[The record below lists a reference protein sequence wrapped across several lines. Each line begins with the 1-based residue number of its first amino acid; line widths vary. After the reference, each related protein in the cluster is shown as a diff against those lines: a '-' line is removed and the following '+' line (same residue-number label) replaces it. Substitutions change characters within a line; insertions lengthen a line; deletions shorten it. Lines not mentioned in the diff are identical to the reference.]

1 MEVGDVIQFY
11 DSDRQFPAWGFGGN
25 IAGGRSGSVSHCFNL
40 NGIPNECE
48 VWGIKIEKS
57 IIYYLIYL
65 FIYSEMTLIL
75 KVTGLEGIM
84 AAYSTA
90 LSNVRLSGPTLF
102 GPVID
107 TAANI
112 ASRSLSSN
120 HSNKYFVLLIITVQ
134 IHTCIHI
141 YIYSFLLLCWC

>member
-1 MEVGDVIQFY
+1 ME
-11 DSDRQFPAWGFGGN
+11 FPTSARFEEL
-25 IAGGRSGSVSHCFNL
+25 RSKNQLF
-40 NGIPNECE
+40 IT
-48 VWGIKIEKS
+48 
-57 IIYYLIYL
+57 YLIYL

>member
-1 MEVGDVIQFY
+1 
-11 DSDRQFPAWGFGGN
+11 
-25 IAGGRSGSVSHCFNL
+25 
-40 NGIPNECE
+40 
-48 VWGIKIEKS
+48 
-57 IIYYLIYL
+57 
-65 FIYSEMTLIL
+65 MTLIL

-141 YIYSFLLLCWC
+141 YIYIFFSSCVGVKKAQKSFVGWGSN